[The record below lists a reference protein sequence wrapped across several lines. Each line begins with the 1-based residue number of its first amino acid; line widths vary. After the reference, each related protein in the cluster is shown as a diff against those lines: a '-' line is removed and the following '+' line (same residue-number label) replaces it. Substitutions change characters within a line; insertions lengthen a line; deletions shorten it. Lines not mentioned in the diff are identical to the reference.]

1 MTYLALF
8 LCACA
13 AVAVEWNSGVP
24 VGWALLI
31 LSVVFFQF
39 KSSPSEAEKLL
50 QAVLEVSS
58 DHFCVYQGSAVQLS
72 SKSLH
77 TLFSDWDDGKFWQ
90 HHLNPAELS
99 MFEQAMKDAIGGQGS
114 EVKVQLQHRLGSR
127 VSLSP
132 LLEACQ
138 GTQVPAEL
146 SFRQVTWLGHPAV
159 LLRIHIC
166 NAYTQAVVDFSKTLN
181 HELRTPLNII
191 IGTCDLLLKDHL
203 SAHAKQRL
211 HLVRQCASTFLATV
225 SSLVQHCE
233 QRWGIT
239 TPLHVPFVPTRVA
252 AMVVSALE
260 SRMAKHGNH
269 VEVAYSDLPDLL
281 WGSAAQFKQALSLL
295 LRSCSLLVRDQQ
307 LALNLSAHTSG
318 HVCEVRGSLS
328 ARGAQ
333 SLESEF
339 HSVLHLLSLPFVD
352 ECEDWTERLEQLE
365 SKALLHLA
373 VAREMCRLLLGDL
386 EVKNAE
392 GGLLWEFSFYF
403 STCKEVIAKRKEGLF
418 PAVEEVLLGQKNSI
432 RLLEECLPSNSPSP
446 ASSPIPIKPQNSAR
460 SRKSIPNF
468 SASFTT
474 WTTLQVPT
482 QVTRSLQIPLHA
494 GDSPPSSAC
503 SRDLPMALVA
513 DDVPSNA
520 LILQEMLRRLNVSSE
535 IVSNGAEAVAQ
546 AELWEPMLIF
556 MDCEMPVMNGLDA
569 TRLLRSMGLRIP
581 IIGVTANGPEKEA
594 ECLEAGMSHFLNK
607 PVSIRNLE
615 ALVNSLI

>member
-1 MTYLALF
+1 MTYLALSV
-8 LCACA
+8 CVCA
-13 AVAVEWNSGVP
+13 AVAVEWSSGVP

-31 LSVVFFQF
+31 LSAVFFQF

-58 DHFCVYQGSAVQLS
+58 DYFCVYQNSVVQLN

-77 TLFSDWDDGKFWQ
+77 ALFSDWDDGEFWQ
-90 HHLNPAELS
+90 HHLNTADFS
-99 MFEQAMKDAIGGQGS
+99 RFEQAMKGAMAGQS
-114 EVKVQLQHRLGSR
+114 IEVKVQLQHHLGSR

-132 LLEACQ
+132 LLEVCQ

-146 SFRQVTWLGHPAV
+146 NFRQVAWLGHPAV

-166 NAYTQAVVDFSKTLN
+166 NAHTQAVKDFAKTLN

-211 HLVRQCASTFLATV
+211 HLARQCASTFLATV

-233 QRWGIT
+233 QRWGVA
-239 TPLHVPFVPTRVA
+239 TPLHVPFVPTRVT
-252 AMVVSALE
+252 AMVISALE
-260 SRMAKHGNH
+260 SRMAKHENH
-269 VEVAYSDLPDLL
+269 VEVAYSGLPDLV

-295 LRSCSLLVRDQQ
+295 LRSCSLLVRGQRV
-307 LALNLSAHTSG
+307 ALHLSAHTNE
-318 HVCEVRGSLS
+318 HICEFRGSLS

-333 SLESEF
+333 SLEGEF
-339 HSVLHLLSLPFVD
+339 QSVLHLLSLPFVD
-352 ECEDWTERLEQLE
+352 ECEDWTERFEQLE

-373 VAREMCRLLLGDL
+373 VAREMCRLLFGDL
-386 EVKNAE
+386 EVKSAE

-403 STCKEVIAKRKEGLF
+403 STCKEVMAKRKEGLF
-418 PAVEEVLLGQKNSI
+418 PGVEEVLLQKDST

-446 ASSPIPIKPQNSAR
+446 ASSPKPIPQNSVR
-460 SRKSIPNF
+460 YTRKSIPNF
-468 SASFTT
+468 SATFTT
-474 WTTLQVPT
+474 WTTLPVPT
-482 QVTRSLQIPLHA
+482 QVSRSMQIPLHA

-546 AELWEPMLIF
+546 AELWEPKLIF
-556 MDCEMPVMNGLDA
+556 MDCEMPVMDGLDA

-594 ECLEAGMSHFLNK
+594 ECLEAGMSHFLSK